1 MQSGPVALW
10 GFKSFKSFCM
20 PFGSTLMGGA
30 LWVLLG
36 PRSGKFDVSS
46 LVKTELNWFPMM
58 FAWFCRSQKVN
69 PSFFNGAIPVLS
81 FFLDLMKYQYLL
93 GFVLSLVRM
102 SLT

>member
-46 LVKTELNWFPMM
+46 LVKRELNWFPMI
-58 FAWFCRSQKVN
+58 FAWFVN

-81 FFLDLMKYQYLL
+81 FFLDLMK
-93 GFVLSLVRM
+93 F
-102 SLT
+102 